1 MIHDITLGPNTVAS
15 IYDITNWLND
25 HKKMAIATLLLIP
38 IIRLSVYVKKNYKQ
52 RKYNTLSTE
61 EYRKKRDGF
70 TLAISTIC
78 VLTSFSVPLWLDLSL
93 SKNEPG
99 SVILQSLL
107 TVSGGLVILLTFMEN
122 RRKNDIDESK
132 NIDDSIQ
139 KLHSS
144 RHDRNTKS
152 IELMFS
158 ENIPAAISAVY
169 SLCGI
174 ADEWANDCTKDKN
187 DGTQKEVQSIIN
199 TLCSYIRECST
210 EPRATEVCKTI
221 LNEIN
226 NRISI
231 SENGYS
237 DWSAYLINLE
247 NSTFKSPFIFHNVKS
262 ISNIK
267 IDGATFESIFEIA
280 ANPYSD
286 LSNSEPISLKNCTFK
301 DFISLDGIKISSDTF
316 KSVQF
321 IGNAHLSIKNNPVEN
336 LAEEPSKN
344 NKNPDLIIEG
354 TYPKKIEL
362 SNAQIRSVTID
373 GNRGNKNAPYAK
385 IPGGIHIKECKNLS
399 IKIPRTRVILGGITV
414 KNIEYP
420 IGDIYISNCWT
431 TNSIVLDAPK
441 INSIEIKQSIIR
453 FGMHVDTKSVKN
465 IDIDA
470 TKFYREGDNKI
481 VKFTNKSKSIPHF
494 ISFVNTSSRVVFN
507 ITGDVKILSIHD
519 TYFYTPLII
528 SSFDI
533 ERLIFNQITFYTTLP
548 KFDCNSIKTDPYC
561 RNCYLESH
569 KNNIPLSPISITKNS
584 QDRYVFEK

>member
-1 MIHDITLGPNTVAS
+1 MIHDIPLDPNTVAS
-15 IYDITNWLND
+15 IHDIANWINS
-25 HKKMAIATLLLIP
+25 HKKITIAILLLIP
-38 IIRLSVYVKKNYKQ
+38 IITLSVYVIKNYKQ

-78 VLTSFSVPLWLDLSL
+78 VLTAFSVPLWLNLSL

-99 SVILQSLL
+99 SIILQSLL

-132 NIDDSIQ
+132 NIDDSTQ

-174 ADEWANDCTKDKN
+174 ADEWANDYIKDKK

-199 TLCSYIRECST
+199 TLCSYIRECGA
-210 EPRATEVCKTI
+210 EPRTTEVCKTI

-231 SENGYS
+231 PENGYS
-237 DWSAYLINLE
+237 DWSAYIINLE
-247 NSTFKSPFIFHNVKS
+247 NSTFKSPFVFNNIKS
-262 ISNIK
+262 TDNIK
-267 IDGATFESIFEIA
+267 IDGAIFESIFKIA

-286 LSNSEPISLKNCTFK
+286 LSKSEPILLKNCTFK
-301 DFISLDGIKISSDTF
+301 DLVSLDGIKISNDTF
-316 KSVQF
+316 KFVQF
-321 IGNAHLSIKNNPVEN
+321 VDNAHLRIKNNPVEN
-336 LAEEPSKN
+336 PVEESSKN
-344 NKNPDLIIEG
+344 DKKPDLLIEG
-354 TYPKKIEL
+354 TYPTKIEL

-373 GNRGNKNAPYAK
+373 GDRSNQNTPYAK
-385 IPGGIHIKECKNLS
+385 IPGGIHIKECKNTS

-431 TNSIVLDAPK
+431 TDSIILDAPK
-441 INSIEIKQSIIR
+441 INSIEIKQSVIR
-453 FGMHVDTKSVKN
+453 FGLNVNSNSIKN

-470 TKFYREGDNKI
+470 TEFHREGNNKI
-481 VKFTNKSKSIPHF
+481 VKFNNQSLPHY
-494 ISFVNTSSRVVFN
+494 ISFKSTKSQAVFN
-507 ITGDVKILSIHD
+507 VSGDIKNLSIHD
-519 TYFYTPLII
+519 TRFYVPLTI
-528 SSFDI
+528 SSFNI
-533 ERLIFNQITFYTTLP
+533 ERLIFNIITFYMQLP
-548 KFDCNSIKTDPYC
+548 KFDCNSIKTNPYC
-561 RNCYLESH
+561 RNCYFESH
-569 KNNIPLSPISITKNS
+569 INNVPRSPISLIKNS
-584 QDRYVFEK
+584 QDIYVFKK

>member
-1 MIHDITLGPNTVAS
+1 
-15 IYDITNWLND
+15 
-25 HKKMAIATLLLIP
+25 
-38 IIRLSVYVKKNYKQ
+38 
-52 RKYNTLSTE
+52 
-61 EYRKKRDGF
+61 
-70 TLAISTIC
+70 
-78 VLTSFSVPLWLDLSL
+78 
-93 SKNEPG
+93 
-99 SVILQSLL
+99 
-107 TVSGGLVILLTFMEN
+107 
-122 RRKNDIDESK
+122 
-132 NIDDSIQ
+132 
-139 KLHSS
+139 
-144 RHDRNTKS
+144 
-152 IELMFS
+152 MFS

-174 ADEWANDCTKDKN
+174 ADEWANDYTKDKN

-414 KNIEYP
+414 KNTEYP

-481 VKFTNKSKSIPHF
+481 VKFTNKSKSIRHF

>member
-1 MIHDITLGPNTVAS
+1 MIHDITLDPNTVTL
-15 IYDITNWLND
+15 IHDIANWLND
-25 HKKMAIATLLLIP
+25 HKKIVIATLLLIP
-38 IIRLSVYVKKNYKQ
+38 IITLSIRAKNNYKQ

-99 SVILQSLL
+99 SVVLQSLL

-132 NIDDSIQ
+132 NIDDSTQ

-174 ADEWANDCTKDKN
+174 ADEWANDYIKDKK

-199 TLCSYIRECST
+199 TLCSYIRECGA
-210 EPRATEVCKTI
+210 EPHATEVCKTI

-247 NSTFKSPFIFHNVKS
+247 NSTFKFPFIFHNAKS
-262 ISNIK
+262 IGNIK
-267 IDGATFESIFEIA
+267 IDGATFESIFEIT

-301 DFISLDGIKISSDTF
+301 DFVSLDGMKISSDTF

-321 IGNAHLSIKNNPVEN
+321 IDNAHLSIKNNPVEN
-336 LAEEPSKN
+336 LAEKPSKN
-344 NKNPDLIIEG
+344 IKNPDLIIKG

-362 SNAQIRSVTID
+362 SNAQIGCVTID
-373 GNRGNKNAPYAK
+373 GDTSNQNTPYAK
-385 IPGGIHIKECKNLS
+385 IPGGIHIKECKNTS
-399 IKIPRTRVILGGITV
+399 VKISRTRVILGGITV

-431 TNSIVLDAPK
+431 TDSIILDAPK
-441 INSIEIKQSIIR
+441 INSIEIKQSVIR
-453 FGMHVDTKSVKN
+453 FGLNVNSSSIKK

-470 TKFYREGDNKI
+470 TEFHREGNNKI
-481 VKFTNKSKSIPHF
+481 AKFNNQSLPHY
-494 ISFVNTSSRVVFN
+494 ISFKGTKSQAAFN
-507 ITGDVKILSIHD
+507 VSGDIKNLSIHN
-519 TYFYTPLII
+519 TRFYVPLII
-528 SSFDI
+528 SSFNI
-533 ERLIFNQITFYTTLP
+533 ERFIFNIITFYMTLP
-548 KFDCNSIKTDPYC
+548 KFDCNSIKTNPYC

-569 KNNIPLSPISITKNS
+569 KNNVPRSLISLTKNS
-584 QDRYVFEK
+584 QDRYVFTK